1 MGFLIRFAACVVA
14 ILSLSVLA
22 ALVWD
27 GSDEAAGFA
36 QPPAATSPR

>member
-27 GSDEAAGFA
+27 GSDEAAGIT
-36 QPPAATSPR
+36 QPPSANSPP